1 MFRDRCQIH
10 FLLYFGVEVMF
21 FLQRLGVED
30 VGVPATLAQVLQGCV
45 LGVVVGN
52 TPQANSRATKR
63 LQAYRR
69 GFLT

>member
-1 MFRDRCQIH
+1 
-10 FLLYFGVEVMF
+10 MF

-52 TPQANSRATKR
+52 TPQANSRATER